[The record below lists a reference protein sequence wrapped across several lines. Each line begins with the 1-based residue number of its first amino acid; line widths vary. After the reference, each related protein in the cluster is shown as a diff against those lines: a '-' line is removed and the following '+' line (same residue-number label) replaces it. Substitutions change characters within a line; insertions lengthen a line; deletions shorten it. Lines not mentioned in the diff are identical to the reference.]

1 MCCIIPS
8 FVHIFVLYNN
18 KYNTIM
24 ITTKNTSTAFLIHIS
39 ALASYIFPFG
49 GVIAPLIIWQ
59 VKKDESN
66 YIDEQGKAAVNF
78 NLSFALYSF
87 VAGLTAFST
96 FFFHFPNFIGL
107 FGSVSLVAIISIIRL
122 ILIIIAA
129 IKVNNNE
136 YFKYPLTIQFI
147 K

>member
-1 MCCIIPS
+1 MR
-8 FVHIFVLYNN
+8 
-18 KYNTIM
+18 
-24 ITTKNTSTAFLIHIS
+24 TTKNTSTAFLIHIS
-39 ALASYIFPFG
+39 ALANYIFPFG

-59 VKKDESN
+59 VKKDEST
-66 YIDEQGKAAVNF
+66 YIDEQGKSALNF

-87 VAGLTAFST
+87 IVGFGIFST

-107 FGSVSLVAIISIIRL
+107 FGSISLVAIIEIIRF
-122 ILIIIAA
+122 IFIVMAV

>member
-1 MCCIIPS
+1 M
-8 FVHIFVLYNN
+8 VKTND
-18 KYNTIM
+18 
-24 ITTKNTSTAFLIHIS
+24 TSTAFLIHIS

-49 GVIAPLIIWQ
+49 GVLAPLIIWQ
-59 VKKDESN
+59 VKKNESL
-66 YIDEQGKAAVNF
+66 YLDEQGKSAVNF

-87 VAGLTAFST
+87 IVGFGIFST
-96 FFFHFPNFIGL
+96 FFFNFPNFIGL
-107 FGSVSLVAIISIIRL
+107 FGSISLVVIIGIIRF
-122 ILIIIAA
+122 IFIVMAA

>member
-1 MCCIIPS
+1 MCCIILS
-8 FVHIFVLYNN
+8 FIHIFALDNN
-18 KYNTIM
+18 KYNNIM
-24 ITTKNTSTAFLIHIS
+24 ISTKNTSTAFLIHIS

-87 VAGLTAFST
+87 VAGFTAFST

-122 ILIIIAA
+122 VLIIMAA

>member
-1 MCCIIPS
+1 MA
-8 FVHIFVLYNN
+8 
-18 KYNTIM
+18 TIN
-24 ITTKNTSTAFLIHIS
+24 NTSTAFLIHIS

-59 VKKDESN
+59 LKKEEST
-66 YIDEQGKAAVNF
+66 YVDEQGKEAVNF

-87 VAGLTAFST
+87 VIGLSAFSS

-107 FGSVSLVAIISIIRL
+107 FGSVSIVVIIAIIRFVFIVKAS
-122 ILIIIAA
+122 
-129 IKVNNNE
+129 IKVTNNE
-136 YFKYPLTIQFI
+136 YFKYPLTIPFI

>member
-1 MCCIIPS
+1 MR
-8 FVHIFVLYNN
+8 
-18 KYNTIM
+18 
-24 ITTKNTSTAFLIHIS
+24 TTKNTSTAFLIHIS
-39 ALASYIFPFG
+39 ALANYIFPFG

-59 VKKDESN
+59 VKKDEST
-66 YIDEQGKAAVNF
+66 YIDEQGKSALNF

-87 VAGLTAFST
+87 IVGFGIFST

-107 FGSVSLVAIISIIRL
+107 FGSISLVAIIEIIRF
-122 ILIIIAA
+122 IFIVMAA

>member
-1 MCCIIPS
+1 MCCILLS
-8 FVHIFVLYNN
+8 FIHIFALYNN
-18 KYNTIM
+18 KHNTIM

-107 FGSVSLVAIISIIRL
+107 FGTVSLVAIISIIRL
-122 ILIIIAA
+122 VLIIMAA